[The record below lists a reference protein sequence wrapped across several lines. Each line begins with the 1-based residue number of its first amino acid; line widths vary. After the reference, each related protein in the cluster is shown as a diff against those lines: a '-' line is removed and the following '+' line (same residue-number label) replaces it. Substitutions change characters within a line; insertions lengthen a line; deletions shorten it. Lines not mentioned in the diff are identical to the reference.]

1 MGELQVALI
10 CLAICIG
17 VLMLVGGIKLI
28 AKKNAEKKGKT
39 LDMKKLEYP
48 LFIISFILAYGG
60 VTLFLYYGVK
70 WQIEDALKQ
79 AIPYAFSEQ
88 TLYLAIVQVARKGI
102 SGIISAL
109 VSFAKKLKE
118 SKNPVGELPSI
129 VGKVAEESAD
139 GTVTDTA
146 TAGAT
151 AEQRGNEIYNEIFK
165 DGE

>member
-129 VGKVAEESAD
+129 IGKVAEEGAD
-139 GTVTDTA
+139 STVADT
-146 TAGAT
+146 AT